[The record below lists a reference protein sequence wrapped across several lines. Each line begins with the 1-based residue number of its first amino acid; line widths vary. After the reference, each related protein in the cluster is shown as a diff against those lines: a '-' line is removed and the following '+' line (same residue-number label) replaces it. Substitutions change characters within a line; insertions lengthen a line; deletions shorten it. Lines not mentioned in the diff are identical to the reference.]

1 MVSNM
6 QKPTFDSYC
15 IMYYYFQVSCCKK
28 LLVFQIF
35 CELKSRPLIKYVC
48 YSGAPA
54 EVLPDYEEM
63 LTSFQLGGEG
73 GEEGTK
79 PPTTTRSTPPGTA
92 AATDTEEEMQETGS
106 VAWRVYLVY
115 LRAVGLTLTVF
126 ILIAITFMQV
136 TTLH

>member
-1 MVSNM
+1 M
-6 QKPTFDSYC
+6 
-15 IMYYYFQVSCCKK
+15 
-28 LLVFQIF
+28 
-35 CELKSRPLIKYVC
+35 
-48 YSGAPA
+48 
-54 EVLPDYEEM
+54 LPDYEEM

-79 PPTTTRSTPPGTA
+79 PPTTTTTTTHSPPGTA
-92 AATDTEEEMQETGS
+92 ATTDTEEEMQETGS